1 MKFLNITLEKL
12 QMKME
17 ISLKKT
23 RINNKKQQNM
33 AKLIKEDIQKMDK
46 LWKKNQ
52 DIKMVFIIG
61 L

>member
-52 DIKMVFIIG
+52 GIKMVFIIG